1 MNFDPNQNA
10 DEFTTRQAGLISARA
25 EANTSRQALFLARE
39 GLKQIESR
47 LASLRR
53 RFDPHNEADSA
64 ERERLESELKRASGR
79 VKQLEA
85 ANARL
90 GEGVL
95 GQWGEFVQFSD
106 PRRGVSFLDDR
117 YPFLLMPLRIETRFK
132 TLGEGPALQHQLW
145 VRVYPD
151 ECMLDSFEAELS
163 ENEVSTGARFWVDY
177 WRAGGFESQRR
188 GAWATLVGSYG
199 SGRSAW
205 IVQNYFPLNKGDEP
219 IKILETDIV
228 LVIPCEILLDEPE
241 RKDLDNYWQAVWL
254 ADGDPAPIADALH
267 ALEDATSPAR
277 AQELVQAYIPSN
289 LDEQPA
295 PPLQRSQVGVT
306 VAYLQLPPSQD
317 VETKR
322 QSWSQPARVHVLPDR
337 FVLLGFSGDD
347 KVLDELGNPI
357 PSPLVVSPDPAATEK
372 PETEIEGE
380 TLNISPEMAW
390 MVDFEEAIQK
400 GMGFRVILSAD
411 QYARGFDRLMV
422 LGLRLSADRAE
433 SRRMLETLF
442 QHHQYSRSGFSLLPQ
457 GSATNNTEKA
467 GSAFAILD
475 DPEGSFTDTFLKDEL
490 FTVQTGSW
498 LGRADGQWLAE
509 LLGIDPDTLK
519 KVRHSDGMDQSDA
532 RAMNVSLWP
541 ATLGYFLDTL
551 MRPVLDDDAIEQT
564 RWFFSNFVSGRG
576 MIPAIRIGRQPYG
589 ILPVTAFSRM
599 GWLEDDN
606 WLPIQGLSHPKNFRG
621 FLRSLNG
628 TLQRVEPEWQGLVR
642 RAAWIGKGGDPHQVL
657 LDILGLNPASVE
669 YHRQIVDSMDK
680 PLNSLKMAGLDTGT
694 LLSILFG
701 QYVPQGMRMLNDLGY
716 TGDEVP
722 DILEKV
728 FVDNPELLDGGVV
741 DDVPLSETTG
751 IREYTPD
758 HRNYITW
765 LIDTAR
771 LSLEAVRLQQGF
783 TDDKSPSALLYLL
796 LRHAVLLGYWEAGIR
811 LSLAAGV
818 LENTTL
824 KAVYQ
829 EPKFIHIATVPE
841 VKGGVQAQAQSAASS
856 ESRWQMLYQA
866 SPSVT
871 GNQNMLLGEFIPNA
885 LGRFEVRDLTTQ
897 LNALD
902 FLKDASTA
910 RLERALADHLDTI
923 SYRLDAWKLGLV
935 HYQLGSMRYGNAER
949 TGEPQRGL
957 YLGAFGWLE
966 DVRPE
971 DRKLTP
977 VVLSEK
983 LKPIFDPDGELPTLM
998 RDSNN
1003 EGHIHAPSLN
1013 HAVTAAILR
1022 NGYNAN
1028 AGEQNG
1034 ETLAVNLSSERVRR
1048 ALGVLEG
1055 IRNEQS
1061 LGALL
1066 GYQLERG
1073 LHDRSG
1079 GGIELDI
1086 YIYALRKAF
1095 PLVPV
1100 DPPPPDDEAL
1110 EAIAARNVVD
1120 GYSLAEYILGV
1131 DNMIYPFGRTD
1142 LLAASGPTLAAL
1154 NDEVKRMM
1162 DLYDAVADL
1171 ALAESVHQAVQG
1183 NYERS
1188 AATLD
1193 AYSKSNFPQDPDVIR
1208 TPRSGR
1214 ILTHR
1219 AALHLRSGLAHDPA
1233 ANPRVA
1239 ASPALAEWV
1248 AGLLPAA
1255 GELFCYVTYTGP
1267 DGVLHTDQPVT
1278 QADLGLA
1285 PLDLLYMLRLESDQ
1299 AMAELDSRITRYVT
1313 ESLNIQPDQ
1322 SPSIRYAVRQ
1332 DGLFSFFEIS
1342 PLVNSL
1348 RSLLLRSRP
1357 LRAGD
1362 LALSNEATARS
1373 EAVVYLDD
1381 QPVKDIW
1388 NRLDGLKTD
1397 LTNYKNDLDALL
1409 ANADV
1414 DREAALNRIDSAL
1427 VDFAALFARSGLF
1440 GLPQSGFGFI
1450 YTWRRARFEALLA
1463 KVQGLVERWT
1473 EREIRFGEVMIAY
1486 DDLPLTATDEEK
1498 TALLQQGELLI
1509 STVFSGIQPPA
1520 DLKTHLETVKLPPFQ
1535 AKKAAF
1541 QPLLAPPFITSL
1553 GGLRAAIL
1561 ALLPVDTFDTQGLDL
1576 TADED
1581 EILRTL
1587 GSLALQA
1594 GNQATQIDQR
1604 WQAAKDLLDPILAPA
1619 TSLAQVEALTQAAKL
1634 MLGED
1639 SLVIP
1644 EFLMPAEQASEA
1656 QNAWDSLDELLSHQM
1671 TTLGVDFPVDEWLY
1685 GVSRV
1690 REKLHHW
1697 ENITFL
1703 STALGRTAP
1712 DLHPLQIPYKPG
1724 DSWTAL
1730 EYPPD
1735 YNLDSDRLLYTAH
1748 YVQDFDQFSRQCGLL
1763 LDEWTEIIPAQEETT
1778 GITFHFDRPN
1788 TEPPQAMLLVTPADF
1803 SGRWRWD
1810 DLVDA
1815 LHETL
1820 NLAKQ
1825 RAIEPAFVDHTRYAR
1840 LLPAAWLPFTRFP
1853 ISIALNLALN
1863 NRVFQ
1868 FVSEAD
1874 HA

>member
-10 DEFTTRQAGLISARA
+10 DEFTNRQAGLISARA
-25 EANTSRQALFLARE
+25 EANASRQALFLARE
-39 GLKQIESR
+39 GLKQTETR
-47 LASLRR
+47 LASLQR

-79 VKQLEA
+79 VKQLETA
-85 ANARL
+85 YSRL
-90 GEGVL
+90 NEDLL
-95 GQWGEFVQFSD
+95 GQWGEFIQFSD
-106 PRRGVSFLDDR
+106 PRLGVSFLDDR

-132 TLGEGPALQHQLW
+132 ALGEGPARQHQLW

-151 ECMLDSFEAELS
+151 ECMVDSFEAELS

-205 IVQNYFPLNKGDEP
+205 IVQNYFPLNKDDEP
-219 IKILETDIV
+219 QKILETDIV
-228 LVIPCEILLDEPE
+228 LVIPCEILLDDSE
-241 RKDLDNYWQAVWL
+241 RLPLNDYWQAVWRS
-254 ADGDPAPIADALH
+254 DGDPAPIADALET
-267 ALEDATSPAR
+267 LEDKTSPAR
-277 AQELVQAYIPSN
+277 AQELIQAYVPAN

-295 PPLQRSQVGVT
+295 PPLQRSQVTVT
-306 VAYLQLPPSQD
+306 VAYLQLPPNQEL
-317 VETKR
+317 ETKR

-337 FVLLGFSGDD
+337 FVLLGYSGDD
-347 KVLDELGNPI
+347 KVLDVLGNPI
-357 PSPLVVSPDPAATEK
+357 PSPLVVSPDPTATEK
-372 PETEIEGE
+372 PESEIEGE

-390 MVDFEEAIQK
+390 MVDFEDAIQK
-400 GMGFRVILSAD
+400 GMGFRVSLTAD
-411 QYARGFDRLMV
+411 QYTRGFDRLIV
-422 LGLRLSADRAE
+422 LGLRLSADSEEAR
-433 SRRMLETLF
+433 SMLETLF
-442 QHHQYSRSGFSLLPQ
+442 QHHQYSRSSFSLLPQ
-457 GSATNNTEKA
+457 GSATNNTEKT
-467 GSAFAILD
+467 GSAFDILD
-475 DPEGSFTDTFLKDEL
+475 DPESSFTDTFLKDEL

-509 LLGIDPDTLK
+509 LLGIDPETLK
-519 KVRHSDGMDQSDA
+519 KVRHSDGQDQTDA
-532 RAMNVSLWP
+532 RAMNVALWP

-551 MRPVLDDDAIEQT
+551 LRPVLDNDAIEQT

-599 GWLEDDN
+599 GWLDNDN

-628 TLQRVEPEWQGLVR
+628 ILQRVEPEWQGLVG

-669 YHRQIVDSMDK
+669 YHRQIVESMDQ
-680 PLNSLKMAGLDTGT
+680 PFNSLRMAGLDTGT

-701 QYVPQGMRMLNDLGY
+701 FYIPQGMTMLNDLGY

-722 DILEKV
+722 DILEKI

-741 DDVPLSETTG
+741 DDVPLSEITG

-758 HRNYITW
+758 HRNYIAW

-783 TDDKSPSALLYLL
+783 TDNKSPSALLYLL
-796 LRHAVLLGYWEAGIR
+796 LRHSVLLGYWEAGIR

-829 EPKFIHIATVPE
+829 EPKFIHIATPLAAE
-841 VKGGVQAQAQSAASS
+841 GGVQAQATAAAS

-866 SPSVT
+866 SPQVT
-871 GNQNMLLGEFIPNA
+871 GNPSTLLGEFIPKA

-897 LNALD
+897 LNGLD

-910 RLERALADHLDTI
+910 RLERALADHLDTVA
-923 SYRLDAWKLGLV
+923 YRLDAWKLGLV
-935 HYQLGSMRYGNAER
+935 HYQLGAMRYGNAER
-949 TGEPQRGL
+949 NGEPQRGL

-966 DVRPE
+966 DVRAE
-971 DRKLTP
+971 DRQLTSAELSPELEEIFNPEGKLP
-977 VVLSEK
+977 
-983 LKPIFDPDGELPTLM
+983 PLM
-998 RDSNN
+998 EDSNN
-1003 EGHIHAPSLN
+1003 QGFIHAPSLN

-1028 AGEQNG
+1028 AGDENG

-1086 YIYALRKAF
+1086 YIYSLRKAF

-1120 GYSLAEYILGV
+1120 GYALAEYIVDV

-1142 LLAASGPTLAAL
+1142 LLGASGPTLAAI
-1154 NDEVKRMM
+1154 NAEVKRMM

-1171 ALAESVHQAVQG
+1171 ALAEGVHQAVQG

-1193 AYSKSNFPQDPDVIR
+1193 AYSKSNFPQDPEVVR

-1239 ASPALAEWV
+1239 AAPALAEWV
-1248 AGLLPAA
+1248 AGLLPAEGA
-1255 GELFCYVTYTGP
+1255 VFCYVTYTGA
-1267 DGVLHTDQPVT
+1267 DGVVHTDQPVT

-1299 AMAELDSRITRYVT
+1299 TMAELDSRITRHVIET
-1313 ESLNIQPDQ
+1313 MNIQPDQ
-1322 SPSIRYAVRQ
+1322 SPSIRYTARQ
-1332 DGLFSFFEIS
+1332 AGLFSFFEIS
-1342 PLVNSL
+1342 PQVNSL

-1362 LALSNEATARS
+1362 LALSNEATTRS
-1373 EAVVYLDD
+1373 EAAVFLDD

-1388 NRLDGLKTD
+1388 NRLDTLKTD
-1397 LTNYKNDLDALL
+1397 LINFKDDLEALL
-1409 ANADV
+1409 VNVAV

-1450 YTWRRARFEALLA
+1450 YTWRRARFEALLG
-1463 KVQGLVERWT
+1463 KVRELVDRWT
-1473 EREIRFGEVMIAY
+1473 DKEARFGEVMTAY
-1486 DDLPLTATDEEK
+1486 NALPITATDEEK
-1498 TALLQQGELLI
+1498 TTLLQQAELLI
-1509 STVFSGIQPPA
+1509 STAFSGIQPPA
-1520 DLKTHLETVKLPPFQ
+1520 TLKTHLETVKLLPFQ

-1561 ALLPVDTFDTQGLDL
+1561 AQLPVDAFDTQGLDL
-1576 TADED
+1576 TIDED

-1639 SLVIP
+1639 TLIIP
-1644 EFLMPAEQASEA
+1644 EFQMPAEQASEA
-1656 QNAWDSLDELLSHQM
+1656 QNAWDSLDELLSHQ
-1671 TTLGVDFPVDEWLY
+1671 TVTLGVDFPVDEWLY
-1685 GVSRV
+1685 GVARV

-1703 STALGRTAP
+1703 STALGRAAP
-1712 DLHPLQIPYKPG
+1712 DLHPLQIPYKTG

-1730 EYPPD
+1730 EYPSD
-1735 YNLDSDRLLYTAH
+1735 YNLDSDRLLYTAA

-1763 LDEWTEIIPAQEETT
+1763 LDEWTEMIPAQEEIT
-1778 GITFHFDRPN
+1778 GVTFHFDRPN
-1788 TEPPQAMLLVTPADF
+1788 TEPPQTMLLVTPANF
-1803 SGRWRWD
+1803 TGRWSWD

-1820 NLAKQ
+1820 GLAKQ
-1825 RAIEPAFVDHTRYAR
+1825 RAIEPEFVDGTRYAR
-1840 LLPAAWLPFTRFP
+1840 LLPATWLPFTRFP

-1863 NRVFQ
+1863 NRVFE
-1868 FVSEAD
+1868 FVSEATN
-1874 HA
+1874 A